1 MLNPIDTSHW
11 KRQDIIR
18 EAQMQSAAIARLDM
32 WKRLAYSLVA
42 IGFIL
47 GLWGS
52 GTSTTPAFVAG
63 VVCLVIGVPCSIVLT
78 VGINH
83 AKTNVKNM
91 LTAAGVDVTELLKV
105 RSKKDVEGR
114 SASSA
119 KANAKNGGKA
129 KGAGSAVNRA
139 ASRRGARSS
148 KR

>member
-52 GTSTTPAFVAG
+52 GTSTTPAIVVG
-63 VVCLVIGVPCSIVLT
+63 VVCLVIGVPSSIVLT

-91 LTAAGVDVTELLKV
+91 LTAAGVDVKELLKV
-105 RSKKDVEGR
+105 RSKKDVDGR
-114 SASSA
+114 SAS
-119 KANAKNGGKA
+119 GA
-129 KGAGSAVNRA
+129 KGAGNAAGRA
-139 ASRRGARSS
+139 ASRRGARAS
-148 KR
+148 RR